1 MQSTFFRKKEKIG
14 SLLVGNGRLQPT
26 QLERALAHQETVSR
40 RLGEILLSLGYISE
54 EDLAAALAEQ
64 LGLTV
69 YVPQEA
75 DEFLTPPIS
84 QLFLNDH
91 PFLLFRR
98 WDADLFSW
106 LSATYSK
113 KPFLLFGQGD
123 SAPFLLTSDP
133 LDGEILASARIALGS
148 TFGIQ
153 VIGEA
158 QLKNLIRAKYQ
169 LNQQENESAAMA
181 IDEADVDKL
190 KDMAS
195 EAPVIRYVNNLID
208 TAVIR
213 RASDI
218 HLEPFADGLRI
229 RLRIDGILHDYENPP
244 HAMQPAIIS
253 RTKLLAGLDIAERR
267 LPQDG
272 KISMRVSGR
281 EIDLRVSTLPTIFGE
296 GVVIRILEKASII
309 LELAR
314 LGLDSRIEEEFR
326 RLIAMPDGIILVTG
340 PTGSGKTTTLYCALN
355 QINTGDNKIITV
367 EDPVEYQLHGIN
379 QIQVRS
385 EIGLTF
391 ASGLRSIVRQ
401 DPDVIMIG
409 EIRDLETAEI
419 AVQSSLTGH
428 LVFSTLHTNDAI
440 SAVVRMI
447 DLGVERFL
455 ISSSLRGVLAQR
467 LVRCICPHCKVEKGM
482 LGEFGYQPAGEDFPI
497 YEGKGC
503 ERCSDTGYT
512 GRIGLY
518 ELLVVD
524 EAINRGISKGLDL
537 MELRKI
543 AEEQGFQSMFTDG
556 LAKVRQGLTTF
567 SEVVRVCRGTE
578 NGAI

>member
-1 MQSTFFRKKEKIG
+1 MQAAFFHKKEKLG
-14 SLLVGNGRLQPT
+14 SLLVKNGRLQPA
-26 QLERALAHQETVSR
+26 QLERALAHQETMPR
-40 RLGEILLSLGYISE
+40 RLGEILISLGYIGE
-54 EDLAAALAEQ
+54 EDLAIALAEQ
-64 LGLTV
+64 LGLAV
-69 YVPQEA
+69 YAPRPEDTFVAAPV
-75 DEFLTPPIS
+75 S
-84 QLFLNDH
+84 QLFLREH
-91 PFLLFRR
+91 PFLLLRR
-98 WDADLFSW
+98 DEAADE
-106 LSATYSK
+106 AI
-113 KPFLLFGQGD
+113 LLV
-123 SAPFLLTSDP
+123 SDP
-133 LDGEILASARIALGS
+133 LDSEILASARIILGS
-148 TFGIQ
+148 SFSTQ
-153 VIGEA
+153 VTGEA
-158 QLKNLIRAKYQ
+158 QLKKLIREHYQ
-169 LNQQENESAAMA
+169 LGQQESEAAA
-181 IDEADVDKL
+181 LLIDEADIDKL

-195 EAPVIRYVNNLID
+195 EAPVIKYVNNLID
-208 TAVIR
+208 AALSR

-218 HLEPFADGLRI
+218 HMEGFEDGLRI
-229 RLRIDGILHDYENPP
+229 RLRIDGVLHDYEIPP

-272 KISMRVSGR
+272 KISMRVAGR
-281 EIDLRVSTLPTIFGE
+281 EIDLRVSTLPTIHGE

-309 LELAR
+309 LELAK
-314 LGLDSRIEEEFR
+314 LGMARGIEAEFR
-326 RLIAMPDGIILVTG
+326 RLIAEPDGIILVTG

-355 QINTGDNKIITV
+355 HINTGSTKIITV

-379 QIQVRS
+379 QIQVRP

-428 LVFSTLHTNDAI
+428 LVFSTLHTNDAV
-440 SAVVRMI
+440 SAVVRMV

-467 LVRCICPHCKVEKGM
+467 LVRCICPHCKEERGM
-482 LGEFGYQPAGEDFPI
+482 LSEFGYQPAGEDFPI
-497 YEGKGC
+497 YEGRGC
-503 ERCSDTGYT
+503 PSCSGTGYT
-512 GRIGLY
+512 GRIGIY

-524 EAINRGISKGLDL
+524 EAVNRGISRGLDL
-537 MELRKI
+537 VDLRKV
-543 AEEQGFQSMFTDG
+543 AEEAGFQSMFGDG

-578 NGAI
+578 DGAL

>member
-1 MQSTFFRKKEKIG
+1 MQSAFFRKQEKIG
-14 SLLVGNGRLQPT
+14 SLLVGNGRLQPA

-40 RLGEILLSLGYISE
+40 RLGEILLSLGYISK
-54 EDLAAALAEQ
+54 EDLAAALAQQ
-64 LGLTV
+64 LGLAV
-69 YVPQEA
+69 YVPQDA

-84 QLFLNDH
+84 QLFLKDH

-98 WDADLFSW
+98 GESDA
-106 LSATYSK
+106 
-113 KPFLLFGQGD
+113 
-123 SAPFLLTSDP
+123 FLLTSDP
-133 LDGEILASARIALGS
+133 LDSDILASARITLAS
-148 TFGIQ
+148 PFGIQ

-158 QLKNLIRAKYQ
+158 QLKNLIREHYQ
-169 LNQQENESAAMA
+169 LGQQENEAAAML
-181 IDEADVDKL
+181 IDEADIDKL

-195 EAPVIRYVNNLID
+195 EAPVIKYVNNLID
-208 TAVIR
+208 TAVTR

-229 RLRIDGILHDYENPP
+229 RLRIDGILHDYEIPP

-309 LELAR
+309 LDLVK
-314 LGLDSRIEEEFR
+314 LGMGSRIEEEFR

-340 PTGSGKTTTLYCALN
+340 PTGSGKTTSLYCALN

-379 QIQVRS
+379 QIQVRA

-440 SAVVRMI
+440 SAVVRMT

-467 LVRCICPHCKVEKGM
+467 LVRCICQHCKEKQGM
-482 LGEFGYQPAGEDFPI
+482 LSEFGYQPAGEDFPI

-503 ERCSDTGYT
+503 DRCSGTGYT

-518 ELLVVD
+518 ELLVID

-578 NGAI
+578 NGAM